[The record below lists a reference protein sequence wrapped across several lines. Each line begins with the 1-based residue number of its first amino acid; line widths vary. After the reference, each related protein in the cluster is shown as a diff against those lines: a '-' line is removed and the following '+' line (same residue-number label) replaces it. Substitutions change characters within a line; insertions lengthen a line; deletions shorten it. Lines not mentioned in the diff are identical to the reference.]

1 MKRVYNLITFVFAV
15 VLTCAFSTIYAQCNN
30 NTFLYGGKNSG
41 SCKQGIAVAIGQHE
55 TPTSAMTL
63 PHFKGGNKA
72 MCRYIN
78 KTKVYPVNLKSQRA
92 EGTTIV
98 QTKVLADS
106 TLTDFEVI
114 SSSGYKEMDDEALR
128 VVKSFPNMCP
138 ATQSC
143 TAQDMIIQV
152 PVHFSMDEEDAKVK
166 MAEQKKAIRSI
177 GPITLY
183 FENDRPDP
191 RTKQDYTST
200 EYKGLYDAYMGQR
213 SNYITNCTKGLSGDK
228 KSQVENEVKTF
239 FDDSIATG
247 YARLEQLTKALTD
260 ILEDGHSVSFNIS
273 GFASPLSNSDYNMHL
288 SSRRIESVLNYMKQ
302 ANGGKLAPY
311 ISGEKSGLSIYK
323 NPKGEVAH
331 TESSQSQSV
340 TVYGLQAAKDRRIVI
355 DNLQVDW

>member
-1 MKRVYNLITFVFAV
+1 MKRVYSFLSLVMAV
-15 VLTCAFSTIYAQCNN
+15 VLTCAASITYAQCDND
-30 NTFLYGGKNSG
+30 TFIYGGKSSG
-41 SCKQGIAVAIGQHE
+41 SCKKGIAVAIGQHE
-55 TPTSAMTL
+55 TPTAALSL

-92 EGTTIV
+92 AGTAVV
-98 QTKVLADS
+98 QAKVLADS
-106 TLTDFEVI
+106 TITDVELVT
-114 SSSGYKEMDDEALR
+114 SSGYKEMDDEAIR
-128 VVKSFPNMCP
+128 VVKSFPKMCP

-143 TAQDMIIQV
+143 TAQDMILQI
-152 PVHFSMDEEDAKVK
+152 PVTFSMEEEEAKAK
-166 MAEQKKAIRSI
+166 LAETKKQVRSI

-200 EYKGLYDAYMGQR
+200 EYKGLYDNYMNQR
-213 SNYITNCTKGLSGDK
+213 NKYITEAANGLTGNA
-228 KSQVENEVKTF
+228 KSQAENEVKTF

-247 YARLEQLTKALTD
+247 YNRLQKLTD
-260 ILEDGHSVSFNIS
+260 ALVEVLEAGYSVSFNIS

-311 ISGEKSGLSIYK
+311 ITGQKSGLTIYK

-331 TESSQSQSV
+331 AETSTAQRV

-355 DNLQVDW
+355 DNVQVK

>member
-1 MKRVYNLITFVFAV
+1 MKRVYNFLTLVLTVA
-15 VLTCAFSTIYAQCNN
+15 LTCALSMTYAQCDN
-30 NTFLYGGKNSG
+30 NTFIYGQKGSG
-41 SCKQGIAVAIGQHE
+41 PGQKGIAVAIGQHE
-55 TPTSAMTL
+55 TPTSALSL

-92 EGTTIV
+92 EGTAIV
-98 QTKVLADS
+98 QAKVLADS
-106 TLTDFEVI
+106 TI
-114 SSSGYKEMDDEALR
+114 SDVELITSSGYKEMDDEAVR
-128 VVKSFPNMCP
+128 VVKSFPKMCP

-143 TAQDMIIQV
+143 TPQDMILQI
-152 PVHFSMDEEDAKVK
+152 PIHFSMDEEDAKAK
-166 MAEQKKAIRSI
+166 LAEQKKQIREI

-213 SNYITNCTKGLSGDK
+213 STYITNCTKGLSGDK

-247 YARLEQLTKALTD
+247 YARLEKLTKTLID
-260 ILEDGHSVSFNIS
+260 ILEDGSTVSFNIS

-311 ISGEKSGLSIYK
+311 ITGEKSGLTIYK
-323 NPKGEVAH
+323 NPKGEVNHA
-331 TESSQSQSV
+331 EASQAQSV

-355 DNLQVDW
+355 DNLRVNW

>member
-1 MKRVYNLITFVFAV
+1 MKRVYNFLTL
-15 VLTCAFSTIYAQCNN
+15 VLTVALSCALSMTYAQCDN
-30 NTFLYGGKNSG
+30 NTFIYGQKGSG
-41 SCKQGIAVAIGQHE
+41 PGQKGIAVAIGQHE
-55 TPTSAMTL
+55 TPTSALSL

-92 EGTTIV
+92 EGTAIV
-98 QTKVLADS
+98 QCKVLADS
-106 TLTDFEVI
+106 TLSDVELIT
-114 SSSGYKEMDDEALR
+114 SSGYKEMDDEAVR
-128 VVKSFPNMCP
+128 VVKSFPKMCP

-152 PVHFSMDEEDAKVK
+152 PVHFSMDEEDAKAK
-166 MAEQKKAIRSI
+166 MAEQKKMLREI
-177 GPITLY
+177 GPVTLY

-200 EYKGLYDAYMGQR
+200 EYKGLYDAYMNQR

-228 KSQVENEVKTF
+228 KSQVENEVRTF

-247 YARLEQLTKALTD
+247 YARLEKLTKALTE
-260 ILEDGHSVSFNIS
+260 ILEDGNTVSFNIS

-311 ISGEKSGLSIYK
+311 ITGEKPGLSIYK

-331 TESSQSQSV
+331 TESSQAQSV

-355 DNLQVDW
+355 DNVHVNW

>member
-1 MKRVYNLITFVFAV
+1 MKRVYSLISLLTV
-15 VLTCAFSTIYAQCNN
+15 VLLLLSLSASYAQCDKNSSY
-30 NTFLYGGKNSG
+30 LYGGKNSA
-41 SCKQGIAVAIGQHE
+41 CKSGIAVAYGQHE

-78 KTKVYPVNLKSQRA
+78 KTKVYPENLKSERA
-92 EGTTIV
+92 SGTAVV
-98 QTKVLADS
+98 QCKVLADS
-106 TLTDFEVI
+106 TVTDVELVT
-114 SSSGYKEMDDEALR
+114 SSGYQELDDEAVR
-128 VVKSFPNMCP
+128 VVESFPKMVP

-152 PVHFSMDEEDAKVK
+152 PVSFSMEEEEAKVK
-166 MAEQKKAIRSI
+166 LAEQKKMVREI

-191 RTKQDYTST
+191 KTTQDYTST
-200 EYKGLYDAYMGQR
+200 EYKGLYDEYMSKKETYVSEAG
-213 SNYITNCTKGLSGDK
+213 KGLTGNS
-228 KSQVENEVKTF
+228 KSQAENEVKTF
-239 FDDSIATG
+239 FEDSIATG
-247 YARLEQLTKALTD
+247 YARLEKLTNTLID
-260 ILEDGHSVSFNIS
+260 LLENGHDVTLDIS

-288 SSRRIESVLNYMKQ
+288 SSRRIESVLNYMSK

-311 ISGEKSGLSIYK
+311 ITGSKSGLTIHK
-323 NPKGEVAH
+323 NPQGEVNH

-355 DNLQVDW
+355 NNISIR